1 MQTLVI
7 KSTVS
12 FISSH
17 AEWLLLKM
25 FKIKSKNKCMN
36 EYVCVGGRRP
46 KIIRLYQVPTI
57 LVRQSVS
64 PSVVWFPSSDRWLV
78 GCVHSI

>member
-1 MQTLVI
+1 MQTLAI

-64 PSVVWFPSSDRWLV
+64 QSLSCLV
-78 GCVHSI
+78 P

>member
-1 MQTLVI
+1 MQTLAI

-17 AEWLLLKM
+17 EM